1 MIPVSFQRFMDF
13 VLTQTRHRG
22 LNWIP
27 GEGGSY
33 IAQHQGMSLY
43 ISTSYDENR
52 DRNCFWFRLID
63 ANGSNIPFSVYDYE
77 DDYDT
82 MRILFEEVISNANN
96 AEQSLDYFMR
106 GF

>member
-1 MIPVSFQRFMDF
+1 MIPVSFKKFMEF
-13 VLTQTRHRG
+13 VLNQTRYRN
-22 LNWIP
+22 LNWIS

-33 IAQHQGMSLY
+33 IAQHQEMSLY

-63 ANGSNIPFSVYDYE
+63 PNGSSTPFSVYDYE
-77 DDYDT
+77 EDYDI
-82 MRILFEEVISNANN
+82 MRILFEEVISNANK
-96 AEQSLDYFMR
+96 AEESLDYFMK